1 MLINGGLGELRAGT
15 DRYYRYDDDREYG
28 VEKRFTCVVDGE
40 EVAFSGWGKTVIIP
54 KSEALAITGLLA
66 GRAKEAHD
74 FISSYK
80 GTSCGLPLTEIVG
93 APNENKPKDNENKPK
108 DWERIAERL
117 KKGQMKIEFAAR
129 ITGESV
135 ETLERWLK
143 D

>member
-1 MLINGGLGELRAGT
+1 MIL
-15 DRYYRYDDDREYG
+15 
-28 VEKRFTCVVDGE
+28 
-40 EVAFSGWGKTVIIP
+40 P

-74 FISSYK
+74 FISSYR
-80 GTSCGLPLTEIVG
+80 GSSCGLPLTEIVG
-93 APNENKPKDNENKPK
+93 APSENKPK
-108 DWERIAERL
+108 DWERIADRL

-143 D
+143 E

>member
-1 MLINGGLGELRAGT
+1 MLINGGLGELREGT

-40 EVAFSGWGKTVIIP
+40 EVAFSGWGKTVILP

-80 GTSCGLPLTEIVG
+80 GTSCGLPLGEIVC
-93 APNENKPKDNENKPK
+93 APNDNKPK

-135 ETLERWLK
+135 ETLERWLME
-143 D
+143 

>member
-40 EVAFSGWGKTVIIP
+40 EVAFSGWGKTVILP

-80 GTSCGLPLTEIVG
+80 GSSCGLPLSEIVG
-93 APNENKPKDNENKPK
+93 APNENKPK

-117 KKGQMKIEFAAR
+117 KQGQMKIEFAAR

-143 D
+143 E

>member
-40 EVAFSGWGKTVIIP
+40 EVAFSGWGKTVILP

-80 GTSCGLPLTEIVG
+80 GSSCGLPLGEIVG
-93 APNENKPKDNENKPK
+93 VPNENKPKDW
-108 DWERIAERL
+108 DRIAERL
-117 KKGQMKIEFAAR
+117 KQGQMKIEFAAR

-143 D
+143 E

>member
-40 EVAFSGWGKTVIIP
+40 EVAFSGWGKTVILP

-80 GTSCGLPLTEIVG
+80 GTSCGLPLGEIVG
-93 APNENKPKDNENKPK
+93 VPNENKPK

-117 KKGQMKIEFAAR
+117 KQGQMKIEFAAR

-143 D
+143 E

>member
-1 MLINGGLGELRAGT
+1 MLINGGLGELREGT

-40 EVAFSGWGKTVIIP
+40 EVAFSGWGKTVILP

-74 FISSYK
+74 FISSYR
-80 GTSCGLPLTEIVG
+80 GTSCGLPLAEIVG
-93 APNENKPKDNENKPK
+93 APSENKPK

-143 D
+143 E

>member
-40 EVAFSGWGKTVIIP
+40 EVAFSGWGKTVILP

-80 GTSCGLPLTEIVG
+80 GSSCGLPLTEIVG
-93 APNENKPKDNENKPK
+93 APNENKPKDW
-108 DWERIAERL
+108 DRIAERL
-117 KKGQMKIEFAAR
+117 KQGQMKIEFAAR

-143 D
+143 E

>member
-40 EVAFSGWGKTVIIP
+40 EVAFSGWGKTVILP

-74 FISSYK
+74 FISAYK
-80 GTSCGLPLTEIVG
+80 GSSCGLPLGEIVG
-93 APNENKPKDNENKPK
+93 APNENKPK

-117 KKGQMKIEFAAR
+117 KQGQMKIEFAAR

-143 D
+143 E

>member
-15 DRYYRYDDDREYG
+15 DRYYLYDDDREYG

-40 EVAFSGWGKTVIIP
+40 EVAFSGWGKTVILP

-80 GTSCGLPLTEIVG
+80 GSSCGLPLTEIVG
-93 APNENKPKDNENKPK
+93 APNENKPKD
-108 DWERIAERL
+108 WERIAERL
-117 KKGQMKIEFAAR
+117 KQGQMKIEFAAR

-135 ETLERWLK
+135 ETLERWMNE
-143 D
+143 

>member
-40 EVAFSGWGKTVIIP
+40 EVAFSGWGKTVILP

-80 GTSCGLPLTEIVG
+80 GSSCGLPLAEIVG
-93 APNENKPKDNENKPK
+93 APNENKPKDW
-108 DWERIAERL
+108 DRIAERL
-117 KKGQMKIEFAAR
+117 KQGQMKIEFAAR

-135 ETLERWLK
+135 ETLERWLTE
-143 D
+143 

>member
-40 EVAFSGWGKTVIIP
+40 EVAFSGWGKTVILP

-80 GTSCGLPLTEIVG
+80 GSSCGLPLAEIAG
-93 APNENKPKDNENKPK
+93 APNENKPK

-117 KKGQMKIEFAAR
+117 KQGQMKIEFAAR

-143 D
+143 E

>member
-15 DRYYRYDDDREYG
+15 DRHYRYDDDREYG

-40 EVAFSGWGKTVIIP
+40 EVAFSGWGKTVILP

-74 FISSYK
+74 FISSYR
-80 GTSCGLPLTEIVG
+80 GSSCGLPLAEIVG
-93 APNENKPKDNENKPK
+93 APNENKPK

-135 ETLERWLK
+135 ETLERWLME
-143 D
+143 

>member
-15 DRYYRYDDDREYG
+15 DRHYRYDDDREYG

-40 EVAFSGWGKTVIIP
+40 EVAFSGWGKTVILP

-80 GTSCGLPLTEIVG
+80 GSSCGLPLAEIVG
-93 APNENKPKDNENKPK
+93 EPNDNKPK

-143 D
+143 E

>member
-40 EVAFSGWGKTVIIP
+40 EVAFSGWGKTVILP

-80 GTSCGLPLTEIVG
+80 GTSCGLPLAEIVG
-93 APNENKPKDNENKPK
+93 APNENKPKDW
-108 DWERIAERL
+108 DRIAERL
-117 KKGQMKIEFAAR
+117 KQGQMKIEFAAR

-135 ETLERWLK
+135 KTLERWLK
-143 D
+143 E

>member
-40 EVAFSGWGKTVIIP
+40 EVAFSGFGKTVILP

-66 GRAKEAHD
+66 GRSKEAHD
-74 FISSYK
+74 FISSYR
-80 GTSCGLPLTEIVG
+80 GSGCELPLAEIVG
-93 APNENKPKDNENKPK
+93 APNGTPNENKPK

-117 KKGQMKIEFAAR
+117 KQGQMKIEFAAR

-143 D
+143 E

>member
-1 MLINGGLGELRAGT
+1 MLINGGLGELRVGT

-40 EVAFSGWGKTVIIP
+40 EVAFSGWGKTVILP

-80 GTSCGLPLTEIVG
+80 GSSCGLPLTEIVG
-93 APNENKPKDNENKPK
+93 APNENKPKD
-108 DWERIAERL
+108 WERIAERL
-117 KKGQMKIEFAAR
+117 KQGQMKIEFAAR

-143 D
+143 E

>member
-28 VEKRFTCVVDGE
+28 VEKRFTCVVGGE
-40 EVAFSGWGKTVIIP
+40 EVAFSGWGKTVILP

-80 GTSCGLPLTEIVG
+80 GSSCGLPLTEIVG
-93 APNENKPKDNENKPK
+93 APNENKPKD
-108 DWERIAERL
+108 WERIAERL
-117 KKGQMKIEFAAR
+117 KQGQMKIEFAAR

-143 D
+143 E

>member
-40 EVAFSGWGKTVIIP
+40 EVAFSGWGKTVILP

-80 GTSCGLPLTEIVG
+80 GSSCGLPIDEIVD
-93 APNENKPKDNENKPK
+93 APNENKPK

-143 D
+143 E

>member
-1 MLINGGLGELRAGT
+1 MLINGGLGKLREGT

-40 EVAFSGWGKTVIIP
+40 EVAFSGWGKTVILP

-74 FISSYK
+74 FISSYR
-80 GTSCGLPLTEIVG
+80 GSSCGLPLAEIVG
-93 APNENKPKDNENKPK
+93 APNENKPNENKPK

-117 KKGQMKIEFAAR
+117 KQGQMKIEFAAR

-143 D
+143 E

>member
-1 MLINGGLGELRAGT
+1 MLINGGLGELREGT

-40 EVAFSGWGKTVIIP
+40 EVAFSGWGKTVILP

-66 GRAKEAHD
+66 GRAKGAHD
-74 FISSYK
+74 FISSYR
-80 GTSCGLPLTEIVG
+80 GSSCGLPLAEIVG
-93 APNENKPKDNENKPK
+93 APNENKPK

-143 D
+143 E

>member
-28 VEKRFTCVVDGE
+28 VEKRFSCVVDGE
-40 EVAFSGWGKTVIIP
+40 EVAFSGWGKTVILP

-93 APNENKPKDNENKPK
+93 APNENKPKD
-108 DWERIAERL
+108 WERIAERL
-117 KKGQMKIEFAAR
+117 KQGQMKIEFAAR
-129 ITGESV
+129 ITGKSV

-143 D
+143 E

>member
-15 DRYYRYDDDREYG
+15 DRHYRYDDDREYG

-40 EVAFSGWGKTVIIP
+40 EVAFSGWGKTVILP

-74 FISSYK
+74 FISSYR
-80 GTSCGLPLTEIVG
+80 GSSCGLPLAEIVG
-93 APNENKPKDNENKPK
+93 AASENKPK

-143 D
+143 E

>member
-40 EVAFSGWGKTVIIP
+40 EVAFSGWGKTVILP

-74 FISSYK
+74 FISSYR
-80 GTSCGLPLTEIVG
+80 GSSCELPLAEIVG
-93 APNENKPKDNENKPK
+93 APNETKPK

-135 ETLERWLK
+135 ETLERWLQE
-143 D
+143 

>member
-1 MLINGGLGELRAGT
+1 MLINGGLGELRART

-40 EVAFSGWGKTVIIP
+40 EVAFSGWGKTVILP

-80 GTSCGLPLTEIVG
+80 GSSCGLPLTEIVG
-93 APNENKPKDNENKPK
+93 APNENKPKD
-108 DWERIAERL
+108 WERIAERL
-117 KKGQMKIEFAAR
+117 KQGQMKIEFAAR

-143 D
+143 E

>member
-1 MLINGGLGELRAGT
+1 MLINGGLGELRART
-15 DRYYRYDDDREYG
+15 DRYYRYDDDRAYG

-40 EVAFSGWGKTVIIP
+40 EVAFSGWGKTVILP

-80 GTSCGLPLTEIVG
+80 GSSCGLPLTEIVG
-93 APNENKPKDNENKPK
+93 APNENKPKD
-108 DWERIAERL
+108 WERIAERL
-117 KKGQMKIEFAAR
+117 KQGQMKIEFAAR

-135 ETLERWLK
+135 ETLERWLEE
-143 D
+143 

>member
-40 EVAFSGWGKTVIIP
+40 EAAFSGWGKTVILP

-80 GTSCGLPLTEIVG
+80 GSSCGLPLTEIVG
-93 APNENKPKDNENKPK
+93 APNENKPKDW
-108 DWERIAERL
+108 DRIAERL
-117 KKGQMKIEFAAR
+117 KQGQMKIEFAAR

-143 D
+143 E

>member
-28 VEKRFTCVVDGE
+28 VEKRFTCIVDGE
-40 EVAFSGWGKTVIIP
+40 EVAFSGWGKTVILP

-80 GTSCGLPLTEIVG
+80 GSSCGLPLAEIVG
-93 APNENKPKDNENKPK
+93 APNENKPK

-117 KKGQMKIEFAAR
+117 KQGQMKIEFAAR

-143 D
+143 E

>member
-15 DRYYRYDDDREYG
+15 DRYYRYDDDRECG

-40 EVAFSGWGKTVIIP
+40 DVAFSGWGKTVILP

-74 FISSYK
+74 FIGSYK
-80 GTSCGLPLTEIVG
+80 GSSCGLPLAEIVG
-93 APNENKPKDNENKPK
+93 APNENKPKDW
-108 DWERIAERL
+108 DRIAERL
-117 KKGQMKIEFAAR
+117 KQGQMKIEFAAR
-129 ITGESV
+129 ITGKSV

-143 D
+143 E

>member
-28 VEKRFTCVVDGE
+28 VEKRFSCVVDGE
-40 EVAFSGWGKTVIIP
+40 EVAFSGWGKTVILP

-80 GTSCGLPLTEIVG
+80 GSSCGLPLTEIVG
-93 APNENKPKDNENKPK
+93 APNENKPKDW
-108 DWERIAERL
+108 DRIAERL
-117 KKGQMKIEFAAR
+117 KQGQMKIEFAAR

-143 D
+143 E

>member
-40 EVAFSGWGKTVIIP
+40 DVAFSGWGKTVILP

-93 APNENKPKDNENKPK
+93 APKIVGEQNENKPK
-108 DWERIAERL
+108 DWDRIAERL
-117 KKGQMKIEFAAR
+117 KQGQMKIEFAAR

-143 D
+143 

>member
-1 MLINGGLGELRAGT
+1 MLINGGLGELRAGM

-40 EVAFSGWGKTVIIP
+40 EVAFSGWGKTVILP

-74 FISSYK
+74 FISSYM
-80 GTSCGLPLTEIVG
+80 GSSCGLPLTEIVG
-93 APNENKPKDNENKPK
+93 APNENKPKDW
-108 DWERIAERL
+108 DRIAERL
-117 KKGQMKIEFAAR
+117 KQGQMKIEFAAR

-135 ETLERWLK
+135 KTLERWLK
-143 D
+143 E

>member
-40 EVAFSGWGKTVIIP
+40 DVAFSGWGKTVILP

-74 FISSYK
+74 FIGSYK
-80 GTSCGLPLTEIVG
+80 GSSCGLPLAEIVG
-93 APNENKPKDNENKPK
+93 APSENKPK

-117 KKGQMKIEFAAR
+117 KQGQMKIEFAAR

-143 D
+143 E

>member
-40 EVAFSGWGKTVIIP
+40 EVAFSGWGKTVILP

-80 GTSCGLPLTEIVG
+80 GTSCGLPLAEIVG
-93 APNENKPKDNENKPK
+93 APNENKPK

-117 KKGQMKIEFAAR
+117 KQGQMKIEFAAR

-143 D
+143 E

>member
-40 EVAFSGWGKTVIIP
+40 EVAFSGWGKTVILP

-80 GTSCGLPLTEIVG
+80 GSSCGLPLAEIVG
-93 APNENKPKDNENKPK
+93 APNENKPK

-135 ETLERWLK
+135 ETLERWLTE
-143 D
+143 

>member
-1 MLINGGLGELRAGT
+1 MLINGELGELRAGT

-40 EVAFSGWGKTVIIP
+40 EVAFSGWGKTVILP

-80 GTSCGLPLTEIVG
+80 GSSCGLPLAEIVG
-93 APNENKPKDNENKPK
+93 APNENKPK

-117 KKGQMKIEFAAR
+117 KQGQMKIEFAAR

-143 D
+143 E

>member
-1 MLINGGLGELRAGT
+1 MLINGGLGELRERT

-40 EVAFSGWGKTVIIP
+40 EVAFSGWGKTVILP

-74 FISSYK
+74 FISSYR
-80 GTSCGLPLTEIVG
+80 GSSCGLPLAEIVG
-93 APNENKPKDNENKPK
+93 APNENKPK

-135 ETLERWLK
+135 ETLEIWLNE
-143 D
+143 

>member
-40 EVAFSGWGKTVIIP
+40 EVAFSGWGKTVILS

-93 APNENKPKDNENKPK
+93 APNENKPKD
-108 DWERIAERL
+108 WERIAERL
-117 KKGQMKIEFAAR
+117 KQGQMKIEFAAR

-143 D
+143 E

>member
-40 EVAFSGWGKTVIIP
+40 EVAFSGWGKTVILP

-80 GTSCGLPLTEIVG
+80 GSSCGLPLAEIVG
-93 APNENKPKDNENKPK
+93 APNENKQK

-117 KKGQMKIEFAAR
+117 KQGQMKIEFAAR

-143 D
+143 E

>member
-1 MLINGGLGELRAGT
+1 MLINGGLGELREGT

-40 EVAFSGWGKTVIIP
+40 DVAFSGWGKTVILP

-74 FISSYK
+74 FISSYR
-80 GTSCGLPLTEIVG
+80 GTSCGLPLAEIVG
-93 APNENKPKDNENKPK
+93 APNDNKPK

-135 ETLERWLK
+135 ETLERWLNE
-143 D
+143 